1 MISLRYTIVKG
12 KEKWV
17 VIKQVWTALDGVDRR
32 FVAQFDSWNECMQ
45 FVSAIISLDQRIEYD
60 EV

>member
-17 VIKQVWTALDGVDRR
+17 VIKQVWTALGGVDRR
-32 FVAQFDSWNECMQ
+32 IVAQFDSWNDCVQ
-45 FVSAIISLDQRIEYD
+45 YVNTIINSRSKGRA
-60 EV
+60 